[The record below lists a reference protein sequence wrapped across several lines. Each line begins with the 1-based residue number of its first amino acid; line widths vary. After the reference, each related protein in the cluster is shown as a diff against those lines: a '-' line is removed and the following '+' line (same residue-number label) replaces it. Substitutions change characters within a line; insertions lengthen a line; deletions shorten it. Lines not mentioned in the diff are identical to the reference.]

1 MRKTSSRF
9 SKYVFHLV
17 FVCIMMG
24 WVACSTTRRLPE
36 DDQLYIGI
44 DKITYEDTP
53 AIREKKHEE
62 GYDWRHCL
70 DRQCRER
77 G

>member
-1 MRKTSSRF
+1 MKKTSSRF

-36 DDQLYIGI
+36 DEQLYIGI
-44 DKITYEDTP
+44 DKITY
-53 AIREKKHEE
+53 
-62 GYDWRHCL
+62 
-70 DRQCRER
+70 
-77 G
+77 